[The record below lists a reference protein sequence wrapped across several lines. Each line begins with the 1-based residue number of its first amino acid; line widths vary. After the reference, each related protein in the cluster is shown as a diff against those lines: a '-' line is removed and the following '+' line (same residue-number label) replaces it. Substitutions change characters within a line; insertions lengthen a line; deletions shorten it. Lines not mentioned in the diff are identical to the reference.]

1 VKASLP
7 FQRSRRNIVS
17 LLDFAIQKHDHA
29 PREECVK
36 QPDLFASQ
44 FEETAAKG
52 SRLGAPEPIALLL
65 E

>member
-1 VKASLP
+1 MNGVLFTGFSP
-7 FQRSRRNIVS
+7 FVLEPWLCARRR
-17 LLDFAIQKHDHA
+17 
-29 PREECVK
+29 RE
-36 QPDLFASQ
+36 PDLFASQ